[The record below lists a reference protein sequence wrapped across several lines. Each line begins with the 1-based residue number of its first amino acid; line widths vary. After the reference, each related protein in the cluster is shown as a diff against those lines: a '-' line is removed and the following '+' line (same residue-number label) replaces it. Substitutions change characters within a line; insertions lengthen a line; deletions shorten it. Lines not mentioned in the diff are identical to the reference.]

1 MDRPDANLVAY
12 SHRNI
17 CVSMT
22 KCANICRTGQGPLVN
37 RNTSRYL
44 YISLC
49 VAVSWLCSA
58 VVCGAEDSDP
68 ELLANIARLSRI
80 EFANPDIDS
89 KYAIFGEAASV
100 LAL

>member
-1 MDRPDANLVAY
+1 MQD
-12 SHRNI
+12 
-17 CVSMT
+17 
-22 KCANICRTGQGPLVN
+22 RTGAPRESQYIQIYLF
-37 RNTSRYL
+37 L

-89 KYAIFGEAASV
+89 KYAIFGEAAAV
-100 LAL
+100 LALKNGVKIEA

>member
-1 MDRPDANLVAY
+1 MCWR
-12 SHRNI
+12 
-17 CVSMT
+17 
-22 KCANICRTGQGPLVN
+22 GQGPLVN
-37 RNTSRYL
+37 RNTSRFL

-49 VAVSWLCSA
+49 VAVSWLCS

-89 KYAIFGEAASV
+89 KYAIFGEAATV